1 MQTWLDRSLVTRQE
15 KGIVRLNHLA
25 LLAAV
30 ALVVIGI
37 DHLTKAAA
45 FALDEPSTLLG
56 GIIKLDQVRNEG
68 AAFGVLR
75 NVPGSA
81 LILTATTIATIGV
94 LALIFRALIRT
105 HLWGGRVALG
115 LIYGGA
121 LGNLIDRVSLGH
133 VRDFIKLD
141 LRLFEW
147 PAFNLADVA
156 IVIGIIF
163 LLFGLATMPKHPHK
177 AAAHAADDGP
187 ERATPDAAQDNE
199 E

>member
-1 MQTWLDRSLVTRQE
+1 
-15 KGIVRLNHLA
+15 
-25 LLAAV
+25 
-30 ALVVIGI
+30 
-37 DHLTKAAA
+37 
-45 FALDEPSTLLG
+45 
-56 GIIKLDQVRNEG
+56 
-68 AAFGVLR
+68 
-75 NVPGSA
+75 
-81 LILTATTIATIGV
+81 
-94 LALIFRALIRT
+94 
-105 HLWGGRVALG
+105 